1 MAIPVLQD
9 HVRRHGG
16 DDRTNDKE
24 ELIRRLKACF
34 QEKVSRPLPG
44 DALATPP
51 WWDKPKPQRVS
62 RPRAAY
68 LGWSG
73 HETLP
78 WASSR
83 SRSRSRSRERS
94 PRRSASDSPPR
105 AVAPPD
111 ADDLLAAATAQLSV
125 EAENYFAKK
134 STDNGFHRPY
144 KRCAVPPTKLVDA
157 YTALALNDP
166 NRVAIDAAKKIVVVL
181 EEMQRKTSLIAGGTL
196 TSNDATEFDA
206 LLGLLDTWA
215 RAQIHANISI
225 PLGVLLEIGA
235 PPLLYGFI
243 GDVAECRA
251 VVDELK
257 DLEEALAECHHVELV
272 ETDHYE
278 ALAILEHARLADE
291 MRRQNQNDCGSI
303 SVVNPVVIKSDAP
316 LPFPLIAEAA
326 KHGAGRL
333 KGSDPVIFEKYLLTR
348 RQEFLL
354 EHAPEANCESKCPGC
369 SQFFGGL
376 ERIEHL
382 RKSEVCRKTL
392 IYPLLKGK
400 LFVCD
405 GKCPR
410 GSGCT
415 KHYLSAKSLS
425 RHKEGA
431 PEPKTKRGRVLSR
444 DRIRNRVPL
453 KLEDVDSLSWNE
465 ASDYAGAMGTRHR
478 ATGTK
483 RNDFREACK
492 LWFVG
497 RETEEFVPSLDVANR
512 PAFLQRTSSGRF
524 LCPAG
529 CGRAFDL
536 GGHAGAHA
544 KVCTGAKKTVF

>member
-16 DDRTNDKE
+16 DDRTKDKE
-24 ELIRRLKACF
+24 ELIRRLQACF
-34 QEKVSRPLPG
+34 QENVSRPLPG

-62 RPRAAY
+62 RPRTAY

-73 HETLP
+73 QERLP

-105 AVAPPD
+105 ADAPPD

-125 EAENYFAKK
+125 VATTYFAKK
-134 STDNGFHRPY
+134 DTDNGSHRPY
-144 KRCAVPPTKLVDA
+144 KRRERTTKLVDA
-157 YTALALNDP
+157 YTALALDDP
-166 NRVAIDAAKKIVVVL
+166 HRVAIDAAKKIVVVL
-181 EEMQRKTSLIAGGTL
+181 EEMQRETSLIAGGTL

-303 SVVNPVVIKSDAP
+303 SVVNPVVIKADAP

-333 KGSDPVIFEKYLLTR
+333 KGSDPVIFRKYLLTR
-348 RQEFLL
+348 RQDYLL

-369 SQFFGGL
+369 SRLFGGL

-382 RKSEVCRKTL
+382 RNSEVCRKTL
-392 IYPLLKGK
+392 IYPLLEGR

-405 GKCPR
+405 GKCPH

-415 KHYLSAKSLS
+415 KHYLSAFSLS
-425 RHKEGA
+425 RHKQGA
-431 PEPKTKRGRVLSR
+431 PEPNIRPGRVLSR

-453 KLEDVDSLSWNE
+453 KLEDVGALSWNE
-465 ASDYAGAMGTRHR
+465 ARDYAWAMGTLYL
-478 ATGTK
+478 ATGQK
-483 RNDFREACK
+483 RDDFREACK

-497 RETEEFVPSLDVANR
+497 RETEEFVPSLDVATRERRNGVQIKFV
-512 PAFLQRTSSGRF
+512 PAVRQ
-524 LCPAG
+524 
-529 CGRAFDL
+529 
-536 GGHAGAHA
+536 GGES
-544 KVCTGAKKTVF
+544 

>member
-1 MAIPVLQD
+1 MEEHLEHVVEECGGFPYGRADEMAPEVLREY
-9 HVRRHGG
+9 VRRHGG
-16 DDRTNDKE
+16 DPNSNDKT

-34 QEKVSRPLPG
+34 QENVSRPLPG

-51 WWDKPKPQRVS
+51 WWDKPKQQRVS

-73 HETLP
+73 HEHLS
-78 WASSR
+78 WASSPP
-83 SRSRSRSRERS
+83 RSRSRSRERS

-105 AVAPPD
+105 ADAPPD

-125 EAENYFAKK
+125 VATTYFAKK
-134 STDNGFHRPY
+134 DTDNGSHRPY
-144 KRCAVPPTKLVDA
+144 KRRERTTKLVDA
-157 YTALALNDP
+157 YTALALDDP
-166 NRVAIDAAKKIVVVL
+166 HRVAIDAAKKIVVVL
-181 EEMQRKTSLIAGGTL
+181 EEMQRETSLIAGGTL

-303 SVVNPVVIKSDAP
+303 SVVNPVVIKADAP
-316 LPFPLIAEAA
+316 LPYPLIAEAA

-348 RQEFLL
+348 RQDYLL
-354 EHAPEANCESKCPGC
+354 EYAPEANCESKCPGC
-369 SQFFGGL
+369 SQLFSGL

-382 RKSEVCRKTL
+382 RNSEVCRKTL
-392 IYPLLKGK
+392 IYPLLEGRI
-400 LFVCD
+400 FVCD
-405 GKCPR
+405 GKCPH

-415 KHYLSAKSLS
+415 KHYLSAFSLS
-425 RHKEGA
+425 RHKQGA
-431 PEPKTKRGRVLSR
+431 PEPNIRPGRVLSR

-453 KLEDVDSLSWNE
+453 KLEDVGALSWNE
-465 ASDYAGAMGTRHR
+465 ARDYAWAMGTLYL
-478 ATGTK
+478 ATGQK
-483 RNDFREACK
+483 RDDFREACK

-497 RETEEFVPSLDVANR
+497 RETEEFVPSLDVATRERRNGVQIKFV
-512 PAFLQRTSSGRF
+512 PAVRQ
-524 LCPAG
+524 
-529 CGRAFDL
+529 
-536 GGHAGAHA
+536 GGES
-544 KVCTGAKKTVF
+544 

>member
-1 MAIPVLQD
+1 MEE
-9 HVRRHGG
+9 HVVEKNEGFDNTRFELMGEWELKNLLFTYGG
-16 DDRTNDKE
+16 DDSNAPHGELVERVRVLWLERQGKPRGPPPANLFRRSPWVDK
-24 ELIRRLKACF
+24 
-34 QEKVSRPLPG
+34 
-44 DALATPP
+44 DPP
-51 WWDKPKPQRVS
+51 EQRVS

-105 AVAPPD
+105 AVAPD

-303 SVVNPVVIKSDAP
+303 SVVNPVVIKADAP

-326 KHGAGRL
+326 KHGAVRL

-497 RETEEFVPSLDVANR
+497 RETEEFVPSLDVATRERRNGVQIKFV
-512 PAFLQRTSSGRF
+512 PAVRQ
-524 LCPAG
+524 
-529 CGRAFDL
+529 
-536 GGHAGAHA
+536 GGES
-544 KVCTGAKKTVF
+544 

>member
-1 MAIPVLQD
+1 MEEHLEHVVEECGGFPYGRADEMAPEVLREY
-9 HVRRHGG
+9 VLRHGG
-16 DDRTNDKE
+16 DPNSNDKT

-34 QEKVSRPLPG
+34 QENVSRPLPG

-62 RPRAAY
+62 RPRTAY

-73 HETLP
+73 QERLP

-105 AVAPPD
+105 ADAPPD

-125 EAENYFAKK
+125 VATTYFAKK
-134 STDNGFHRPY
+134 DTDNGSHRPY
-144 KRCAVPPTKLVDA
+144 KRRERTTKLVDA
-157 YTALALNDP
+157 YTALALDDP
-166 NRVAIDAAKKIVVVL
+166 HRVAIDAAKKIVVVL
-181 EEMQRKTSLIAGGTL
+181 EEMQRETSLIAGGTL

-303 SVVNPVVIKSDAP
+303 SVVNPVVIKADAP

-333 KGSDPVIFEKYLLTR
+333 KGSDPVIFRKYLLTR
-348 RQEFLL
+348 RQDYLL

-369 SQFFGGL
+369 SRLFGGL

-382 RKSEVCRKTL
+382 RNSEVCRKTL
-392 IYPLLKGK
+392 IYPLLEGR

-405 GKCPR
+405 GKCPH

-415 KHYLSAKSLS
+415 KHYLSAFSLS
-425 RHKEGA
+425 RHKQGA
-431 PEPKTKRGRVLSR
+431 PEPNIRPGRVLSR

-453 KLEDVDSLSWNE
+453 KLEDVGALSWNE
-465 ASDYAGAMGTRHR
+465 ARDYAWAMGTLYL
-478 ATGTK
+478 ATGQK
-483 RNDFREACK
+483 RDDFREACK

-497 RETEEFVPSLDVANR
+497 RETEEFVPSLDVATRERRNGVQIKFV
-512 PAFLQRTSSGRF
+512 PAVRQ
-524 LCPAG
+524 
-529 CGRAFDL
+529 
-536 GGHAGAHA
+536 GGES
-544 KVCTGAKKTVF
+544 

>member
-1 MAIPVLQD
+1 MEEHLEHVVEECGGFPYGRADEMAPEVLREY
-9 HVRRHGG
+9 VRRHGG
-16 DDRTNDKE
+16 DPNSNDKT

-34 QEKVSRPLPG
+34 KENVSRPLPG

-62 RPRAAY
+62 RPRTAY

-73 HETLP
+73 QERLP

-105 AVAPPD
+105 ADAPPD

-125 EAENYFAKK
+125 VATTYFAKK
-134 STDNGFHRPY
+134 DTDNGSHRPY
-144 KRCAVPPTKLVDA
+144 KRRERTTKLVDA
-157 YTALALNDP
+157 YTALALDDP
-166 NRVAIDAAKKIVVVL
+166 HRVAIDAAKKIVVVL
-181 EEMQRKTSLIAGGTL
+181 EEMQRETSLIAGGTL

-303 SVVNPVVIKSDAP
+303 SVVNPVVIKADAP

-333 KGSDPVIFEKYLLTR
+333 KGSDPVIFRKYLLTR
-348 RQEFLL
+348 RQDYLL

-369 SQFFGGL
+369 SRLFGGL

-382 RKSEVCRKTL
+382 RNSEVCRKTL
-392 IYPLLKGK
+392 IYPLLEGR

-405 GKCPR
+405 GKCPH

-415 KHYLSAKSLS
+415 KHYLSAFSLS
-425 RHKEGA
+425 RHKQGA
-431 PEPKTKRGRVLSR
+431 PEPNIRPGRVLSR

-453 KLEDVDSLSWNE
+453 KLEDVGALSWNE
-465 ASDYAGAMGTRHR
+465 ARDYAWAMGTLYL
-478 ATGTK
+478 ATGQK
-483 RNDFREACK
+483 RDDFREACK

-497 RETEEFVPSLDVANR
+497 RETEEFVPSLDVATRERRNGVQIKFV
-512 PAFLQRTSSGRF
+512 PAVRQ
-524 LCPAG
+524 
-529 CGRAFDL
+529 
-536 GGHAGAHA
+536 GGES
-544 KVCTGAKKTVF
+544 

>member
-1 MAIPVLQD
+1 MEEHLEHVVEECGGFPYGRADEMAPEVLREY
-9 HVRRHGG
+9 VRRHGG
-16 DDRTNDKE
+16 DPNSNDKT

-34 QEKVSRPLPG
+34 QENVSRPLPG

-62 RPRAAY
+62 RPRTAY

-73 HETLP
+73 QERLP

-105 AVAPPD
+105 ADAPPD

-125 EAENYFAKK
+125 VATTYFAKK
-134 STDNGFHRPY
+134 DTDNGSHRPY
-144 KRCAVPPTKLVDA
+144 KRRERTTKLVDA
-157 YTALALNDP
+157 YTALALDDP
-166 NRVAIDAAKKIVVVL
+166 HRVAIDAAKKIVVVL
-181 EEMQRKTSLIAGGTL
+181 EEMQRETSLIAGGTL

-303 SVVNPVVIKSDAP
+303 SVVNPVVIKADAP

-333 KGSDPVIFEKYLLTR
+333 KGSDPVIFRKYLLTR
-348 RQEFLL
+348 RQDYLL

-369 SQFFGGL
+369 SRLFGGL

-382 RKSEVCRKTL
+382 RNSEVCRKTL
-392 IYPLLKGK
+392 IYPLLEGR

-405 GKCPR
+405 GKCPH

-415 KHYLSAKSLS
+415 KHYLSARALS
-425 RHKEGA
+425 RHKQGA
-431 PEPKTKRGRVLSR
+431 PGGGRRRTGLELAR
-444 DRIRNRVPL
+444 ERIRNRVPL
-453 KLEDVDSLSWNE
+453 KLEDVGALSWNE
-465 ASDYAGAMGTRHR
+465 ARDYAWAMGTLYL
-478 ATGTK
+478 ATGQK
-483 RNDFREACK
+483 RDDFREACK

-497 RETEEFVPSLDVANR
+497 RETEEFVPSLDVATRERRNGVQIKFV
-512 PAFLQRTSSGRF
+512 PAVRQ
-524 LCPAG
+524 
-529 CGRAFDL
+529 
-536 GGHAGAHA
+536 GGES
-544 KVCTGAKKTVF
+544 

>member
-1 MAIPVLQD
+1 MEEHLEHVVEECGGFPYGRADEMAPEVLREY
-9 HVRRHGG
+9 VRRHGG
-16 DDRTNDKE
+16 DPNSNDKT

-34 QEKVSRPLPG
+34 QENVSRPLPG

-62 RPRAAY
+62 RPRTAY

-73 HETLP
+73 QERLP

-105 AVAPPD
+105 ADAPPD

-125 EAENYFAKK
+125 VATTYFAKK
-134 STDNGFHRPY
+134 DTDNGSHRPY
-144 KRCAVPPTKLVDA
+144 KRRERTTKLVDA
-157 YTALALNDP
+157 YTALALDDP
-166 NRVAIDAAKKIVVVL
+166 HRVAIDAAKKIVVVL
-181 EEMQRKTSLIAGGTL
+181 EEMQRETSLIAGGTL

-303 SVVNPVVIKSDAP
+303 SVVNPVVIKADAP

-333 KGSDPVIFEKYLLTR
+333 KGSDPVIFRKYLLTR
-348 RQEFLL
+348 RQDYLL

-369 SQFFGGL
+369 SRLFGGL

-382 RKSEVCRKTL
+382 RNSEVCRKTL
-392 IYPLLKGK
+392 IYPLLEGR

-405 GKCPR
+405 GKCPH

-415 KHYLSAKSLS
+415 KHYLSAFSLS
-425 RHKEGA
+425 RHKQGA
-431 PEPKTKRGRVLSR
+431 PEPNIRPGRVLSR

-453 KLEDVDSLSWNE
+453 KLEDVGALSWNE
-465 ASDYAGAMGTRHR
+465 ARDYAWAMGTLYL
-478 ATGTK
+478 ATGQK
-483 RNDFREACK
+483 RDDFREACK

-497 RETEEFVPSLDVANR
+497 RETEEFVPSLDVATRERRNGVQIKFV
-512 PAFLQRTSSGRF
+512 PAVRQ
-524 LCPAG
+524 
-529 CGRAFDL
+529 
-536 GGHAGAHA
+536 GGES
-544 KVCTGAKKTVF
+544 